1 MRRGFVH
8 DEFVTTEDCLD
19 QEDPQHEKIRFRRD
33 EITDLAKLPS
43 ACSVP
48 PLGRAAVRRRF
59 RILGRVFAGL
69 CALVLLAAAGVYV
82 LGASGI
88 GTERLRA
95 EAETAI
101 EKLAGVDVHVAVGAA
116 RLTLDGSSFVALQ
129 VNDVSLKTADG
140 KPMADI
146 GRVRFGMRLL
156 PLLSGD
162 VRLTSARFSDAHI
175 VVAAMPSG
183 GGDWTAALRNQD
195 GLVDPEKVST
205 AVFASVN
212 DALDAVR
219 EDSMRQIDLRNVEF
233 ELPDT
238 GPVKRVTVTS
248 ATVAQTGTG
257 SMQASYDADVDGRH
271 ATLVA
276 SATRDATAR
285 RISSLDAKL
294 EIAGPSGEGNS
305 TEAGSSEEGGKV
317 GSIAL
322 KLSGSEASGDSP
334 SRLAASL
341 SLNGS
346 VLDLDERGL
355 LPTDVDAD
363 ATLVAGSNKISVD
376 RLLIKSGRSSF
387 DFAGSIGPKPAVAG
401 EEPAYRYDL
410 TSDGSTL
417 APSESPE
424 PALQFL
430 ARIAGVYQP
439 KSRKLVAEQIGVR
452 SGGPGEVL
460 GAATV
465 AFVDNGPP
473 GVSLSLNVHDMPVSH
488 VKQLWPWFSARN
500 ARLWV
505 LGNLFGG
512 TVTDANLQFQVVP
525 GRLGNGVPL
534 TGDEVFGR
542 FQIEG
547 SRFDTAGR
555 IPPVRDAVGAVAFHG
570 NDVDIALSSGS
581 VYMPSG
587 RTVAASGGTLTIK
600 NANLPIVVGKL
611 DMDVAGEAPAIAEL
625 ASYEPI
631 NAMRHVGLAS
641 EDLSGTVTGHV
652 RADIP
657 LTKGMDTSTLDW
669 LVSLDYQNLSL
680 AKPFEDQTVTEADG
694 SITVGPKQAVISAEA
709 KLNGIPAELDLVE
722 PLEDDG
728 PARSRKVTLI
738 LDDKTRNASMPG
750 LSDLLSGTIKV
761 AIDKSGEGAQQVSAD
776 LTNARLD
783 IPWAGWS
790 KGAGIPAKVTFDM
803 AKSGSTTTLSD
814 FDLGGKSFSI
824 DGNLTLVNGALSTAR
839 FSKVSLNRGD
849 DVAVS
854 VKRSGKSYAV
864 DVSGASLDARSLIK
878 QFTSDVDTATKG
890 AGSDAVSVSADVA
903 SLIGF
908 HDEVLSNLKL
918 EYSAAGSRV
927 NGLNVTAAASSGAA
941 ITINNTT
948 GEGGRVL
955 RVKSADA
962 GAILRFLNVYEHMEG
977 GAITLS
983 LSGSA
988 DGPMKGQVDARN
1000 FYIVN
1005 EPKLAS
1011 IVSTTPAGDTRSLN
1025 EAVKGN
1031 IDTSRVQF
1039 ERGFAEIDKGSGY
1052 LRLANGLLRGPRIGT
1067 TFQGTLYDPNNNM
1080 DMTGTFMPV
1089 YGLNRIFG
1097 ELPLFG
1103 PLLGNGRDRGLIGVT
1118 YRLRGNANKPTLNI
1132 NPLSVVAPGIFRS
1145 IFEYRQQPSQT
1156 AQ

>member
-1 MRRGFVH
+1 MHRYNVRRGFVH

-48 PLGRAAVRRRF
+48 PLGRAVVRRRF
-59 RILGRVFAGL
+59 RVLGRVFAGL

-101 EKLAGVDVHVAVGAA
+101 EKLAGVDVNVTVGAA
-116 RLTLDGSSFVALQ
+116 RLTLDGSSFIALQ

-162 VRLTSARFSDAHI
+162 VRLTSARFSNAHI

-183 GGDWTAALRNQD
+183 GGDWTAALRND
-195 GLVDPEKVST
+195 NGLVDPEKVS
-205 AVFASVN
+205 AAAFASVN

-219 EDSMRQIDLRNVEF
+219 EDSIRQIDLHNVEF

-238 GPVKRVTVTS
+238 GLVKRVTVAS

-257 SMQASYDADVDGRH
+257 RMQFSYDADVDGRH
-271 ATLVA
+271 ATLTA
-276 SATRDATAR
+276 TATRDARAR
-285 RISSLDAKL
+285 RIASLDANI
-294 EIAGPSGEGNS
+294 EIEGAGTSGEGGS
-305 TEAGSSEEGGKV
+305 TEAAPAADGARL

-341 SLNGS
+341 SLTGS

-355 LPTDVDAD
+355 LPVDVEAD
-363 ATLVAGSNKISVD
+363 ATLMAGSNKISVD
-376 RLLIKSGRSSF
+376 RLLIKNGRSSF
-387 DFAGSIGPKPAVAG
+387 DFAGSIGPKPAAAG

-439 KSRKLVAEQIGVR
+439 KSRKVVAEQIGVR
-452 SGGPGEVL
+452 SGGSGEVL

-512 TVTDANLQFQVVP
+512 TVTDGNLQFQVVP

-555 IPPVRDAVGAVAFHG
+555 IPPVRDAVGVVAFHG
-570 NDVDIALSSGS
+570 NDVDIALLSGS

-600 NANLPIVVGKL
+600 NANRPIVVGGL
-611 DMDVAGEAPAIAEL
+611 DIDVAGEAPAIAEL

-631 NAMRHVGLAS
+631 NAMRHVGLAP

-657 LTKGMDTSTLDW
+657 LTRGMDTSKLDW
-669 LVSLDYQNLSL
+669 LVSLDYQDLSL

-722 PLEDDG
+722 PLADDG

-761 AIDKSGEGAQQVSAD
+761 AIDKSGEDAQQVSAD

-790 KGAGIPAKVTFDM
+790 KGAGIPAKVAFNM

-814 FDLGGKSFSI
+814 FALDGKSFSI
-824 DGNLTLVNGALSTAR
+824 DGNVTLVNGALSAAR
-839 FSKVSLNRGD
+839 FSKVALNRGD
-849 DVAVS
+849 DVAIS
-854 VKRSGKSYAV
+854 VKRAGKSYAV

-890 AGSDAVSVSADVA
+890 AGSDAISVSADVA
-903 SLIGF
+903 SLTGF

-927 NGLNVTAAASSGAA
+927 NGLNVTAAASSGAP

-948 GEGGRVL
+948 SEGGRVL

-983 LSGSA
+983 LSGAA

-1000 FYIVN
+1000 FYVVN

-1118 YRLRGNANKPTLNI
+1118 YRLRGNANKPTLNV

-1145 IFEYRQQPSQT
+1145 IFEYR
-1156 AQ
+1156 

>member
-48 PLGRAAVRRRF
+48 PLGRAVVRRRF
-59 RILGRVFAGL
+59 RVIGRVFAGL

-101 EKLAGVDVHVAVGAA
+101 EKLAGVDVNVTVGAA
-116 RLTLDGSSFVALQ
+116 RLTLDGSSFIALQ

-162 VRLTSARFSDAHI
+162 VRLTSARFSNAHI

-183 GGDWTAALRNQD
+183 GGDWTAALRNEN
-195 GLVDPEKVST
+195 GLVDPEKVS
-205 AVFASVN
+205 AAAFAGVN

-219 EDSMRQIDLRNVEF
+219 EDSMRQIDLHNVEF

-238 GPVKRVTVTS
+238 GLVKRVTVTS
-248 ATVAQTGTG
+248 ATVAQTGAG
-257 SMQASYDADVDGRH
+257 RMQFSYDADVDGRH
-271 ATLVA
+271 ATLTA
-276 SATRDATAR
+276 TATRDATAR
-285 RISSLDAKL
+285 RIASLDASI
-294 EIAGPSGEGNS
+294 EMEGAGTSGEGGS
-305 TEAGSSEEGGKV
+305 TEAAPAADGARL
-317 GSIAL
+317 GSITL
-322 KLSGSEASGDSP
+322 KLSGSEASADSP

-341 SLNGS
+341 SLTGS

-355 LPTDVDAD
+355 LPVDVEAD
-363 ATLVAGSNKISVD
+363 ATLMAGSNKISVD
-376 RLLIKSGRSSF
+376 RLLIKNGRSSF
-387 DFAGSIGPKPAVAG
+387 DFAGSIGPKPAAAG

-452 SGGPGEVL
+452 SGGSGEVL

-512 TVTDANLQFQVVP
+512 KVTDANLQFQVVP

-555 IPPVRDAVGAVAFHG
+555 IPPVRDAVGVVAFHG

-600 NANLPIVVGKL
+600 NANRPIVVGGL
-611 DMDVAGEAPAIAEL
+611 DIDVAGEAPAIAEL

-631 NAMRHVGLAS
+631 NAIRHVGLAP

-657 LTKGMDTSTLDW
+657 LTRGMDTSKLDW
-669 LVSLDYQNLSL
+669 LVSLDYQDLSL

-722 PLEDDG
+722 PLADDG

-738 LDDKTRNASMPG
+738 LDDKTRDASMPG
-750 LSDLLSGTIKV
+750 LSDLLSGTVKV
-761 AIDKSGEGAQQVSAD
+761 AIDKSGEDAQQVSAD

-790 KGAGIPAKVTFDM
+790 KGAGIPAKVAFNM

-814 FDLGGKSFSI
+814 FALDGKSFSI
-824 DGNLTLVNGALSTAR
+824 DGNVTLVNGALSAAR
-839 FSKVSLNRGD
+839 FSKVALNRGD

-854 VKRSGKSYAV
+854 VKRAGKSYAV

-890 AGSDAVSVSADVA
+890 AGSDAISVSADVA
-903 SLIGF
+903 SLTGF

-927 NGLNVTAAASSGAA
+927 NGLNVTAAASSGAP

-948 GEGGRVL
+948 SEGGRVL

-983 LSGSA
+983 LSGAA

-1000 FYIVN
+1000 FYVVN

-1118 YRLRGNANKPTLNI
+1118 YRLRGNANKPTLNV

-1145 IFEYRQQPSQT
+1145 IFEYR
-1156 AQ
+1156 

>member
-48 PLGRAAVRRRF
+48 PLGRAVVRRRF
-59 RILGRVFAGL
+59 RVLGRVFAGL

-101 EKLAGVDVHVAVGAA
+101 EKLAGIDVNVTVGAA
-116 RLTLDGSSFVALQ
+116 RLTLDGSSFIALQ
-129 VNDVSLKTADG
+129 VNDVSLKAADG

-162 VRLTSARFSDAHI
+162 VRLTSARFSNAHI

-183 GGDWTAALRNQD
+183 GGDWTTALRNEN
-195 GLVDPEKVST
+195 GLVDPEKVS
-205 AVFASVN
+205 AAAFASVN
-212 DALDAVR
+212 DALDTVR
-219 EDSMRQIDLRNVEF
+219 EDSIRQIDLHNVEF

-238 GPVKRVTVTS
+238 GLVKRVTVTS

-257 SMQASYDADVDGRH
+257 RMQFSYDADVDGRH
-271 ATLVA
+271 ATLTA
-276 SATRDATAR
+276 TATRDATAR
-285 RISSLDAKL
+285 RIASLDANI
-294 EIAGPSGEGNS
+294 EIEGAGNSGVGGS
-305 TEAGSSEEGGKV
+305 TEAATAADGARL

-322 KLSGSEASGDSP
+322 KLSGSEASGDRP

-341 SLNGS
+341 SLTGS

-355 LPTDVDAD
+355 LPVDVEAD
-363 ATLVAGSNKISVD
+363 ATLMAGSNKISVD
-376 RLLIKSGRSSF
+376 RLLIKNGRSSF
-387 DFAGSIGPKPAVAG
+387 DFAGSIGPKPAAAG

-452 SGGPGEVL
+452 SGGSGEVL

-512 TVTDANLQFQVVP
+512 TVTDANLQFQVAP
-525 GRLGNGVPL
+525 GRLHNGVPL

-555 IPPVRDAVGAVAFHG
+555 IPPVRDAVGVVAFHG

-587 RTVAASGGTLTIK
+587 RTVAASGGALTIK
-600 NANLPIVVGKL
+600 NANRPIVVGGL
-611 DMDVAGEAPAIAEL
+611 DIDVAGEAPAIAEL

-631 NAMRHVGLAS
+631 NAMRHVGLAP

-657 LTKGMDTSTLDW
+657 LTKGMDTSKLDW
-669 LVSLDYQNLSL
+669 LVSLDYQDLSL
-680 AKPFEDQTVTEADG
+680 AKPFEDQTVTGADG

-722 PLEDDG
+722 PLADDG

-761 AIDKSGEGAQQVSAD
+761 AIDKSGEDAQQVSAD

-790 KGAGIPAKVTFDM
+790 KGAGIPAKVAFNM

-814 FDLGGKSFSI
+814 FALDGKSFSI
-824 DGNLTLVNGALSTAR
+824 DGNVTLVNGALSAAR
-839 FSKVSLNRGD
+839 FSKVALNRGD

-854 VKRSGKSYAV
+854 VKRAGKSYAV

-890 AGSDAVSVSADVA
+890 AGSNAISVSADVA
-903 SLIGF
+903 SLTGF

-927 NGLNVTAAASSGAA
+927 NGLNVTAAASSGAP

-948 GEGGRVL
+948 SEGGRVL

-983 LSGSA
+983 LSGAA

-1000 FYIVN
+1000 FYVVN

-1118 YRLRGNANKPTLNI
+1118 YRLRGNANKPTLNV

-1145 IFEYRQQPSQT
+1145 IFEYR
-1156 AQ
+1156 

>member
-1 MRRGFVH
+1 M
-8 DEFVTTEDCLD
+8 D
-19 QEDPQHEKIRFRRD
+19 QEEPQHEKIRFRRD
-33 EITDLAKLPS
+33 EITDLARLPS
-43 ACSVP
+43 ACGVP

-59 RILGRVFAGL
+59 RFLGRVFAGL
-69 CALVLLAAAGVYV
+69 CALVFLAAAGVYV

-101 EKLAGVDVHVAVGAA
+101 EKLAGIDVDVAVGAA
-116 RLTLDGSSFVALQ
+116 RLTLDGSSFIALQ
-129 VNDVSLKTADG
+129 VSDVSLKTADG

-183 GGDWTAALRNQD
+183 GGDWTAALRNED
-195 GLVDPEKVST
+195 GLVDPEKVSA
-205 AVFASVN
+205 AVFSGVN

-238 GPVKRVTVTS
+238 GLVKRVTVAS

-257 SMQASYDADVDGRH
+257 SMQFSYDADVDGRH
-271 ATLVA
+271 ATLTA

-285 RISSLDAKL
+285 RIASLDANL
-294 EIAGPSGEGNS
+294 EIAGAAGSGEGRS
-305 TEAGSSEEGGKV
+305 TEAAPAAEGAKL

-322 KLSGSEASGDSP
+322 KLSGSEASGDNP

-341 SLNGS
+341 SLAGS

-355 LPTDVDAD
+355 LPADIDAD

-376 RLLIKSGRSSF
+376 RLLIKCDRSSF
-387 DFAGSIGPKPAVAG
+387 DFAGSIGPKPTTAG

-430 ARIAGVYQP
+430 ARLAGVYQP

-452 SGGPGEVL
+452 SGGSGEVL

-465 AFVDNGPP
+465 AFIDNGPP
-473 GVSLSLNVHDMPVSH
+473 GISLSLNVHDMPASH
-488 VKQLWPWFSARN
+488 VKQLWPWFAARN

-505 LGNLFGG
+505 LRNLFGG
-512 TVTDANLQFQVVP
+512 TVTDANLQFQVAP

-534 TGDEVFGR
+534 SGDEVFGR

-555 IPPVRDAVGAVAFHG
+555 IPPIRDAVGVVAFHG
-570 NDVDIALSSGS
+570 NDVDISLSSGS

-587 RTVAASGGTLTIK
+587 RTVAASGGTLTVK
-600 NANLPIVVGKL
+600 NANRSPVIGGL
-611 DMDVAGEAPAIAEL
+611 DIDVAGEAPAIAEL

-631 NAMRHVGLAS
+631 NAMRHVGLAP
-641 EDLSGTVTGHV
+641 EDLSGTVIGHV
-652 RADIP
+652 KADIP
-657 LTKGMDTSTLDW
+657 LTRGVDTSTLDW
-669 LVSLDYQNLSL
+669 LVSLDYQDLSL
-680 AKPFEDQTVTEADG
+680 AKPFEDQTVTEANG
-694 SITVGPKQAVISAEA
+694 SIAIGPKQAVISAAA

-722 PLEDDG
+722 PLADDG
-728 PARSRKVTLI
+728 PARSRKVELV

-761 AIDKSGEGAQQVSAD
+761 AIDKSGESAQQVSAD
-776 LTNARLD
+776 LTNAKLD

-803 AKSGSTTTLSD
+803 VKSGSTTTLTD
-814 FDLGGKSFSI
+814 FDLSGKSFSI
-824 DGNLTLVNGALSTAR
+824 DGSVTLVNGALSTAR
-839 FSKVSLNRGD
+839 FSKVALNRGD

-890 AGSDAVSVSADVA
+890 AGSDAISVSADVA
-903 SLIGF
+903 SLTGF

-941 ITINNTT
+941 IAINNTT

-955 RVKSADA
+955 SVKSADA

-983 LSGSA
+983 LSGAA

-1000 FYIVN
+1000 FYVVN

-1025 EAVKGN
+1025 EAVKGK

-1052 LRLANGLLRGPRIGT
+1052 LKLANGLLRGPRIGT
-1067 TFQGTLYDPNNNM
+1067 TFQGMLYDPNNNM

-1118 YRLRGNANKPTLNI
+1118 YRLKGNANKPTLNI

-1145 IFEYRQQPSQT
+1145 IFEYR
-1156 AQ
+1156 

>member
-1 MRRGFVH
+1 M
-8 DEFVTTEDCLD
+8 D

-48 PLGRAAVRRRF
+48 PLGRAVVRRRF
-59 RILGRVFAGL
+59 RVLGRVFAGL

-101 EKLAGVDVHVAVGAA
+101 EKLAGIDVNVTVGAA
-116 RLTLDGSSFVALQ
+116 RLTLDGSSFIALQ
-129 VNDVSLKTADG
+129 VNDVSLKAADG

-162 VRLTSARFSDAHI
+162 VRLTSARFSNAHI

-183 GGDWTAALRNQD
+183 GGDWTTALRNEN
-195 GLVDPEKVST
+195 GLVDPEKVS
-205 AVFASVN
+205 AAAFASVN
-212 DALDAVR
+212 DALDTVR
-219 EDSMRQIDLRNVEF
+219 EDSIRQIDLHNVEF

-238 GPVKRVTVTS
+238 GLVKRVTVTS

-257 SMQASYDADVDGRH
+257 RMQFSYDADVDGRH
-271 ATLVA
+271 ATLTA
-276 SATRDATAR
+276 TATRDATAR
-285 RISSLDAKL
+285 RIASLDANI
-294 EIAGPSGEGNS
+294 EIEGAGNSGVGGS
-305 TEAGSSEEGGKV
+305 TEAATAADGARL

-322 KLSGSEASGDSP
+322 KLSGSEASGDRP

-341 SLNGS
+341 SLTGS

-355 LPTDVDAD
+355 LPVDVEAD
-363 ATLVAGSNKISVD
+363 ATLMAGSNKISVD
-376 RLLIKSGRSSF
+376 RLLIKNGRSSF
-387 DFAGSIGPKPAVAG
+387 DFAGSIGPKPAAAG

-452 SGGPGEVL
+452 SGGSGEVL

-512 TVTDANLQFQVVP
+512 TVTDANLQFQVAP
-525 GRLGNGVPL
+525 GRLHNGVPL

-555 IPPVRDAVGAVAFHG
+555 IPPVRDAVGVVAFHG

-587 RTVAASGGTLTIK
+587 RTVAASGGALTIK
-600 NANLPIVVGKL
+600 NANRPIVVGGL
-611 DMDVAGEAPAIAEL
+611 DIDVAGEAPAIAEL

-631 NAMRHVGLAS
+631 NAMRHVGLAP

-657 LTKGMDTSTLDW
+657 LTKGMDTSKLDW
-669 LVSLDYQNLSL
+669 LVSLDYQDLSL
-680 AKPFEDQTVTEADG
+680 AKPFEDQTVTGADG

-722 PLEDDG
+722 PLADDG

-761 AIDKSGEGAQQVSAD
+761 AIDKSGEDAQQVSAD

-790 KGAGIPAKVTFDM
+790 KGAGIPAKVAFNM

-814 FDLGGKSFSI
+814 FALDGKSFSI
-824 DGNLTLVNGALSTAR
+824 DGNVTLVNGALSAAR
-839 FSKVSLNRGD
+839 FSKVALNRGD

-854 VKRSGKSYAV
+854 VKRAGKSYAV

-890 AGSDAVSVSADVA
+890 AGSNAISVSADVA
-903 SLIGF
+903 SLTGF

-927 NGLNVTAAASSGAA
+927 NGLNVTAAASSGAP

-948 GEGGRVL
+948 SEGGRML

-983 LSGSA
+983 LSGAA

-1000 FYIVN
+1000 FYVVN

-1118 YRLRGNANKPTLNI
+1118 YRLRGNANKPTLNV

-1145 IFEYRQQPSQT
+1145 IFEYR
-1156 AQ
+1156 

>member
-1 MRRGFVH
+1 M
-8 DEFVTTEDCLD
+8 D

-48 PLGRAAVRRRF
+48 PLGRAVVRRRF
-59 RILGRVFAGL
+59 RVLGRVFAGL

-101 EKLAGVDVHVAVGAA
+101 EKLAGIDVNVTVGAA
-116 RLTLDGSSFVALQ
+116 RLTLDGSSFIALQ
-129 VNDVSLKTADG
+129 VNDVSLKAADG

-162 VRLTSARFSDAHI
+162 VRLTSARFSNAHI

-183 GGDWTAALRNQD
+183 GGDWTTALRNEN
-195 GLVDPEKVST
+195 GLVDPEKVS
-205 AVFASVN
+205 AAAFASVN
-212 DALDAVR
+212 DALDTVR
-219 EDSMRQIDLRNVEF
+219 EDSIRQIDLHNVEF

-238 GPVKRVTVTS
+238 GLVKRVTVTS

-257 SMQASYDADVDGRH
+257 RMQFSYDADVDGRH
-271 ATLVA
+271 ATLTA
-276 SATRDATAR
+276 TATRDATAR
-285 RISSLDAKL
+285 RIASLDANI
-294 EIAGPSGEGNS
+294 EIEGAGNSGVGGS
-305 TEAGSSEEGGKV
+305 TEAATAADGARL

-322 KLSGSEASGDSP
+322 KLSGSEASGDRP

-341 SLNGS
+341 SLTGS

-355 LPTDVDAD
+355 LPVDVEAD
-363 ATLVAGSNKISVD
+363 ATLMAGSNKISVD
-376 RLLIKSGRSSF
+376 RLLIKNGRSSF
-387 DFAGSIGPKPAVAG
+387 DFAGSIGPKPAAAG

-452 SGGPGEVL
+452 SGGSGEVL

-512 TVTDANLQFQVVP
+512 TVTDANLQFQVAP
-525 GRLGNGVPL
+525 GRLHNGVPL

-555 IPPVRDAVGAVAFHG
+555 IPPVRDAVGVVAFHG

-587 RTVAASGGTLTIK
+587 RTVAASGGALTIK
-600 NANLPIVVGKL
+600 NANRPIVVGGL
-611 DMDVAGEAPAIAEL
+611 DIDVAGEAPAIAEL

-631 NAMRHVGLAS
+631 NAMRHVGLAP

-657 LTKGMDTSTLDW
+657 LTKGMDTSKLDW
-669 LVSLDYQNLSL
+669 LVSLDYQDLSL
-680 AKPFEDQTVTEADG
+680 AKPFEDQTVTGADG

-722 PLEDDG
+722 PLADDG

-761 AIDKSGEGAQQVSAD
+761 AIDKSGEDAQQVSAD

-790 KGAGIPAKVTFDM
+790 KGAGIPAKVAFNM

-814 FDLGGKSFSI
+814 FALDGKSFSI
-824 DGNLTLVNGALSTAR
+824 DGNVTLVNGALSAAR
-839 FSKVSLNRGD
+839 FSKVALNRGD

-854 VKRSGKSYAV
+854 VKRAGKSYAV

-890 AGSDAVSVSADVA
+890 AGSNAISVSADVA
-903 SLIGF
+903 SLTGF

-927 NGLNVTAAASSGAA
+927 NGLNVTAAASSGAP

-948 GEGGRVL
+948 SEGGRVL

-983 LSGSA
+983 LSGAA

-1000 FYIVN
+1000 FYVVN

-1118 YRLRGNANKPTLNI
+1118 YRLRGNANKPTLNV

-1145 IFEYRQQPSQT
+1145 IFEYR
-1156 AQ
+1156 

>member
-8 DEFVTTEDCLD
+8 DEFVTTEYCVD
-19 QEDPQHEKIRFRRD
+19 QEEPQHEKIRFRRG
-33 EITDLAKLPS
+33 EITDLGALPS
-43 ACSVP
+43 ACRVP

-59 RILGRVFAGL
+59 RILGRVFAAL
-69 CALVLLAAAGVYV
+69 CALVLLAAAGVYII
-82 LGASGI
+82 GASGI

-101 EKLAGVDVHVAVGAA
+101 EKLAGVDVKVAVGAA

-129 VNDVSLKTADG
+129 VDDVSLKSADG
-140 KPMADI
+140 KPMADM

-175 VVAAMPSG
+175 MAAALPSG
-183 GGDWTAALRNQD
+183 GGDWTAGLRNEN
-195 GLVDPEKVST
+195 GLIDPEKVL
-205 AVFASVN
+205 AAIFAGVN
-212 DALDAVR
+212 QALDAVR
-219 EDSMRQIDLRNVEF
+219 EDSMRQVELSNVEF
-233 ELPDT
+233 DLPDN
-238 GPVKRVTVTS
+238 GLAKRVTVTK
-248 ATVAQTGTG
+248 ATVTQTGIG
-257 SMQASYDADVDGRH
+257 GIQLSYDADVDGRH
-271 ATLVA
+271 VVLTGAA
-276 SATRDATAR
+276 ARDATVR
-285 RISSLDAKL
+285 RIASLDASL
-294 EIAGPSGEGNS
+294 QIADASAPDGTSAA
-305 TEAGSSEEGGKV
+305 AGSNNAVPAAGGGKL
-317 GSIAL
+317 GSVAL
-322 KLSGSEASGDSP
+322 KLSGSEAVGDTP
-334 SRLAASL
+334 SQLTASL
-341 SLNGS
+341 SLAGS
-346 VLDLDERGL
+346 MLELDERGL
-355 LPTDVDAD
+355 LPADVDAN

-376 RLLIKSGRSSF
+376 KLLINTGRSSF
-387 DFAGSIGPKPAVAG
+387 DFAGSIGPKPAVVG
-401 EEPAYRYDL
+401 EEPSYRYDL
-410 TSDGSTL
+410 TSDDSIL

-424 PALQFL
+424 PPLPFV
-430 ARIAGVYQP
+430 ARLAGVYQP
-439 KSRKLVAEQIGVR
+439 KSRKLIAEQIGVR
-452 SGGPGEVL
+452 SGGSSEVL
-460 GAATV
+460 GAATL
-465 AFVDNGPP
+465 AFIDNGPP
-473 GVSLSLNVHDMPVSH
+473 GISLSLNVHDMPVSH

-512 TVTDANLQFQVVP
+512 NVSDASLQFQVAP

-534 TGDEVFGR
+534 SGDEVFGR
-542 FQIEG
+542 FQIDG

-555 IPPVRDAVGAVAFHG
+555 IPPIRDAVGVVAFHG
-570 NDVDIALSSGS
+570 NDVDISLSSGS

-600 NANLPIVVGKL
+600 NANLPIVVGAL
-611 DMDVAGEAPAIAEL
+611 DIDVAGEAPAIAEL

-631 NAMRHVGLAS
+631 NAMRHVGFAP

-652 RADIP
+652 KADIP
-657 LTKGMDTSTLDW
+657 LTRGMDTSKLDW
-669 LVSLDYQNLSL
+669 LVSLDYKDLSL

-694 SITVGPKQAVISAEA
+694 SITVGPKQAVISADA

-722 PLEDDG
+722 PLADDG
-728 PARSRKVTLI
+728 PARSRKIALV

-761 AIDKSGEGAQQVSAD
+761 AIDKSGEGAQEVSVD
-776 LTNARLD
+776 LTNAKLD

-790 KGAGIPAKVTFDM
+790 KGAGIPAKATFAM

-814 FDLGGKSFSI
+814 FDLDGKSFLV
-824 DGNLTLVNGALSTAR
+824 DGDVTLVNGALSSAR
-839 FSKVSLNRGD
+839 FSKVALNRGD
-849 DVAVS
+849 DIAVS

-890 AGSDAVSVSADVA
+890 AGSDAISVSADVR
-903 SLIGF
+903 SLTGF

-918 EYSAAGSRV
+918 DYSAAGSRV
-927 NGLNVTAAASSGAA
+927 NGLNVSAIASSGAA
-941 ITINNTT
+941 ITITNTT
-948 GEGGRVL
+948 SEGGRSL
-955 RVKSADA
+955 KVKSADA

-977 GAITLS
+977 GAITMS
-983 LSGSA
+983 LAGAA
-988 DGPMKGQVDARN
+988 DGPMKGQVDTSN

-1025 EAVKGN
+1025 QAVKAN

-1039 ERGFAEIDKGSGY
+1039 ERGFAEIEKGSGY
-1052 LRLANGLLRGPRIGT
+1052 LKLGNGLLRGPRIGT
-1067 TFQGTLYDPNNNM
+1067 TFQGILYDQNNNM

-1145 IFEYRQQPSQT
+1145 IFEYR
-1156 AQ
+1156 

>member
-1 MRRGFVH
+1 MHRYNVRRGFVH

-48 PLGRAAVRRRF
+48 PLGRAVVRRRF
-59 RILGRVFAGL
+59 RVLGRVFAGL

-101 EKLAGVDVHVAVGAA
+101 EKLAGVDVNVTVGAA
-116 RLTLDGSSFVALQ
+116 RLTLDGSSFIALQ

-183 GGDWTAALRNQD
+183 GGDWTAALRNEN
-195 GLVDPEKVST
+195 GLVDPEKVS
-205 AVFASVN
+205 AAAFASVN

-219 EDSMRQIDLRNVEF
+219 EDSIRQIDLHNVEF

-238 GPVKRVTVTS
+238 GLVKRVTVAS

-257 SMQASYDADVDGRH
+257 RMQFSYDADVDGRH
-271 ATLVA
+271 ATLTA
-276 SATRDATAR
+276 TATRDARAR
-285 RISSLDAKL
+285 RIASLDANI
-294 EIAGPSGEGNS
+294 EIEGAGTSGEGGS
-305 TEAGSSEEGGKV
+305 TEAAPAADGARL

-341 SLNGS
+341 SLTGS

-355 LPTDVDAD
+355 LPVDVEAD
-363 ATLVAGSNKISVD
+363 ATLMAGSNKISVD
-376 RLLIKSGRSSF
+376 RLLIKNGRSSF
-387 DFAGSIGPKPAVAG
+387 DFAGSIGPKPAAAG

-439 KSRKLVAEQIGVR
+439 KSRKVVAEQIGVR
-452 SGGPGEVL
+452 SGGSGEVL

-512 TVTDANLQFQVVP
+512 TVTDGNLQFQVVP

-555 IPPVRDAVGAVAFHG
+555 IPPVRDAVGVVAFHG
-570 NDVDIALSSGS
+570 NDVDIALLSGS

-600 NANLPIVVGKL
+600 NANRPIVVGGL
-611 DMDVAGEAPAIAEL
+611 DIDVAGEAPAIAEL

-631 NAMRHVGLAS
+631 NAMRHVGLAP

-657 LTKGMDTSTLDW
+657 LTRGMDTSKLDW
-669 LVSLDYQNLSL
+669 LVSLDYQDLSL

-722 PLEDDG
+722 PLADDG

-738 LDDKTRNASMPG
+738 LDDKTRDASMPG

-761 AIDKSGEGAQQVSAD
+761 AIDKSGEDAQQVSAD

-790 KGAGIPAKVTFDM
+790 KGAGIPAKVAFNM

-814 FDLGGKSFSI
+814 FALDGKSFSI
-824 DGNLTLVNGALSTAR
+824 DGNVTLVNGALSAAR
-839 FSKVSLNRGD
+839 FSKVALNRGD

-854 VKRSGKSYAV
+854 VKRAGKSYAV

-890 AGSDAVSVSADVA
+890 AGSDAISVSADVA
-903 SLIGF
+903 SLTGF

-927 NGLNVTAAASSGAA
+927 NGLNVTAAASSGAP

-948 GEGGRVL
+948 SEGGRVL

-983 LSGSA
+983 LSGAA

-1000 FYIVN
+1000 FYVVN

-1118 YRLRGNANKPTLNI
+1118 YRLRGNANKPTLNV

-1145 IFEYRQQPSQT
+1145 IFEYR
-1156 AQ
+1156 

>member
-1 MRRGFVH
+1 M
-8 DEFVTTEDCLD
+8 D

-33 EITDLAKLPS
+33 EITDLATLPS

-69 CALVLLAAAGVYV
+69 CAFMLLAAAGVYV

-88 GTERLRA
+88 GTERLRT

-101 EKLAGVDVHVAVGAA
+101 EKLAGVDVNVTVGAA

-129 VNDVSLKTADG
+129 VSDVSLRTADG

-183 GGDWTAALRNQD
+183 GGDWTAALRNKD
-195 GLVDPEKVST
+195 GLADPEKVSA

-238 GPVKRVTVTS
+238 GLVKRVTVAS

-257 SMQASYDADVDGRH
+257 RMQFSYDADVDGRH
-271 ATLVA
+271 ATLTA
-276 SATRDATAR
+276 SAIRDATAR
-285 RISSLDAKL
+285 RIASLDANL
-294 EIAGPSGEGNS
+294 EIAGAGNS
-305 TEAGSSEEGGKV
+305 SESGSTETAPSAEGGKL

-322 KLSGSEASGDSP
+322 KLSGSEASGDNP
-334 SRLAASL
+334 SHLAVSL
-341 SLNGS
+341 SLTGS
-346 VLDLDERGL
+346 VLDLNERGL
-355 LPTDVDAD
+355 LPADVDAD

-376 RLLIKSGRSSF
+376 RLRIKSGRSSF
-387 DFAGSIGPKPAVAG
+387 DFAGSIGPKPTASG
-401 EEPAYRYDL
+401 EEAAYRYDL

-424 PALQFL
+424 PALQFV

-452 SGGPGEVL
+452 SGGSGEVL

-465 AFVDNGPP
+465 AFIDNGPP
-473 GVSLSLNVHDMPVSH
+473 GISLSLNVHDMPVTH

-505 LGNLFGG
+505 LRNLFGG
-512 TVTDANLQFQVVP
+512 TVTDANLQFQVAP

-534 TGDEVFGR
+534 AGDEVFGR

-555 IPPVRDAVGAVAFHG
+555 IPPIRDAVGVVAFHG

-587 RTVAASGGTLTIK
+587 RTVAASGGTLAIK
-600 NANLPIVVGKL
+600 NANRPMVIGGLEI
-611 DMDVAGEAPAIAEL
+611 DVAGEAPAIAEL

-631 NAMRHVGLAS
+631 NAMRHVGLAP

-657 LTKGMDTSTLDW
+657 LTRGMDTSRLDW
-669 LVSLDYQNLSL
+669 LVSLDYQDLSL
-680 AKPFEDQTVTEADG
+680 AKPFEDQTVTEANG

-709 KLNGIPAELDLVE
+709 KLNGIPAELDLIE
-722 PLEDDG
+722 PLANDG
-728 PARSRKVTLI
+728 PARSRKIELV

-790 KGAGIPAKVTFDM
+790 KGAGIPAKVSFDM
-803 AKSGSTTTLSD
+803 AKSGSTTTLTD
-814 FDLGGKSFSI
+814 FDLDGKSFSI
-824 DGNLTLVNGALSTAR
+824 EGSVTLVNGSLSTAR
-839 FSKVSLNRGD
+839 FSKVALNRGD

-854 VKRSGKSYAV
+854 VKRAGKSYAV

-890 AGSDAVSVSADVA
+890 AGSGAISVSADVA
-903 SLIGF
+903 SLTGF
-908 HDEVLSNLKL
+908 HDEALSNLKL

-941 ITINNTT
+941 IAINNTT
-948 GEGGRVL
+948 SEGGRVL

-983 LSGSA
+983 LSGAA
-988 DGPMKGQVDARN
+988 DGPMKGQVDASN
-1000 FYIVN
+1000 FYVVN

-1025 EAVKGN
+1025 EAVKSK

-1052 LRLANGLLRGPRIGT
+1052 LKLANGLLRGPRIGT
-1067 TFQGTLYDPNNNM
+1067 TFQGTLYDPDNNM

-1145 IFEYRQQPSQT
+1145 IFEYR
-1156 AQ
+1156 